1 MKLGETVVSR
11 RRTSLLGLSRNILET
26 ERDLRE
32 DQGSA
37 RMSAVRYHDCNSA
50 KKTTEVEN
58 FEELAPLAYI
68 WKTGKVRMEIF
79 SFTMVVGTL
88 YIVYQCTILA
98 TSTLDLGRIQI
109 SGIVLGGAEFCTYFV
124 VFLWAKNL
132 KRKAWTM
139 VCLLVILFGAAT
151 VFALGFFDFPNKGLI
166 IAFIVIF
173 LCKVPVC
180 VTYTFIFVYVS
191 ETFETNIRGTAS
203 GLIASIARFIGASSA
218 LVNLGITQYPMVQ
231 LVGPCALWGLVGL
244 PLLMIYLKETHNQS
258 TK

>member
-1 MKLGETVVSR
+1 
-11 RRTSLLGLSRNILET
+11 
-26 ERDLRE
+26 
-32 DQGSA
+32 
-37 RMSAVRYHDCNSA
+37 
-50 KKTTEVEN
+50 
-58 FEELAPLAYI
+58 
-68 WKTGKVRMEIF
+68 MEIF

-98 TSTLDLGRIQI
+98 TSTLALGGIQI

-124 VFLWAKNL
+124 VFVWAKHL
-132 KRKAWTM
+132 KRKTWTM
-139 VCLLVILFGAAT
+139 VCLLVILFGASTA
-151 VFALGFFDFPNKGLI
+151 FILGLFNFPNKGLV

-191 ETFETNIRGTAS
+191 ETFATKIRGTAS

-218 LVNLGITQYPMVQ
+218 LVNLGITEYDNVQ
-231 LVGPCALWGLVGL
+231 LVGPCALWGLIGL
-244 PLLMIYLKETHNQS
+244 PMLMFYLKETHNQS